1 MPRSAS
7 PLAGATAAVL
17 GALALAACGG
27 GATSDTG
34 ILRLSLTDAPA
45 CGAEKVF
52 VTVEKVRVH
61 QSSAAAET
69 DAGWREIVLASPQ
82 RVDLLTLTNGTLLPL
97 GEAALPAGRYTQLR
111 LVLAANSAANP
122 LANSVVPAQGA
133 ERALT
138 TPSAAQSGLK
148 LNVNL
153 EVAPDKIA
161 DFAIDF
167 DACKS
172 IVKAGASGQYLLKP
186 VLSVIPLLSDAGLRI
201 VGYLDPG
208 LAGSSAGTTT
218 VSVQV
223 NGVPARATP
232 PDATG
237 RFVLYPVPVGTYDL
251 VITAAG
257 RVNAVM
263 TGVPVTATAYTTIGT
278 ATAVLNPPAAAA
290 SSPAAAVSGTVSAT
304 PASAYAGG
312 AVRAL
317 QTLAGGPTIEAGFA
331 NADAVTGA
339 YGLTLP
345 TAAPART
352 AYAAGATTFAFTAD
366 PTAAGKYRLEATAS
380 GFATAKTADVT
391 LTGPQTVDFAFP

>member
-1 MPRSAS
+1 MPRSATL
-7 PLAGATAAVL
+7 LAGAAAVL
-17 GALALAACGG
+17 GALTLAACGG
-27 GATSDTG
+27 GGAASDTG

-45 CGAEKVF
+45 CGAEKIF

-69 DAGWREIVLASPQ
+69 DGGWREIVLASPQ

-122 LANSVVPAQGA
+122 LANSVVPARGA
-133 ERALT
+133 ETALT

-201 VGYLDPG
+201 VGYLDPA
-208 LAGSSAGTTT
+208 LAGSGAGTA

-263 TGVPVTATAYTTIGT
+263 TGVPVTATAFTTIGT
-278 ATAVLNPPAAAA
+278 LSAVLNPPAAAA
-290 SSPAAAVSGTVSAT
+290 SSPAAVVSGTVSAT

-352 AYAAGATTFAFTAD
+352 AYVAGATTFAFTAD
-366 PTAAGKYRLEATAS
+366 PAAAGRYRLEATAS
-380 GFATAKTADVT
+380 GFATAKTADLT
-391 LTGPQTVDFAFP
+391 LMGPQTVNFAFP